1 MKRCIVFLLL
11 IMILAGGCVMGI
23 NTHVQNS
30 TKSKILTEEQAMRLE
45 DVDYILI
52 LGCKV
57 RNDGSPSHMLND
69 RLSTGMKLYSM
80 NGDTKLL
87 MSGDDR
93 EMSNHEVKTMQQ
105 YALNEGA
112 VPSGVILDAEGFST
126 YESVVRAKEFFGA
139 EKILIVTQEYHLY
152 RAIYTAEALGLEA
165 YGIPADER
173 NYAGQIK
180 REIRE
185 VLARVKDYA
194 LVKFK

>member
-1 MKRCIVFLLL
+1 
-11 IMILAGGCVMGI
+11 MGI

-30 TKSKILTEEQAMRLE
+30 AKNKILTEEQAMRLE

-80 NGDTKLL
+80 DGDTKLL

-93 EMSNHEVKTMQQ
+93 EVSNHEVKTMQQ

-112 VPSGVILDAEGFST
+112 VPSDVILDAEGFST
-126 YESVVRAKEFFGA
+126 YESVVRAKELFGA

-165 YGIPADER
+165 YGLPADER
-173 NYAGQIK
+173 TYVGQIQ

>member
-69 RLSTGMKLYSM
+69 RLSTGMRLYSKK
-80 NGDTKLL
+80 GDTKLL

-93 EMSNHEVKTMQQ
+93 EVSNHEVKTMQQ

-112 VPSGVILDAEGFST
+112 VPSDVIMDAEGFST

-165 YGIPADER
+165 YGLPADER
-173 NYAGQIK
+173 TYVGQIQ

>member
-30 TKSKILTEEQAMRLE
+30 AKNKILTEEQAMRLE

-80 NGDTKLL
+80 DGDTKLL

-93 EMSNHEVKTMQQ
+93 EVSNHEVKTMQQ

-112 VPSGVILDAEGFST
+112 VPSDVILDAEGFST
-126 YESVVRAKEFFGA
+126 YESVVRAKELFGA

-165 YGIPADER
+165 YGLPADER
-173 NYAGQIK
+173 TYVGQIQ